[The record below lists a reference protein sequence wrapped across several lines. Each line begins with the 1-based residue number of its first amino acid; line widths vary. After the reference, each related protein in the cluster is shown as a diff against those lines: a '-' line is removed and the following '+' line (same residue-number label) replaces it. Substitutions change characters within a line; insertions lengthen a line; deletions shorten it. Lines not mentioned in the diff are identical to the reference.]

1 MTSESVTSGESD
13 KNSFH
18 EFCQQTSLHGWQY
31 LGKGGGTKGKIVW
44 LFIVL
49 ASLGVASVFLFT
61 QVEDFL
67 NRSVVTTI
75 QTTTA
80 SLQVSALNFFASFFT
95 IVHLCNT
102 PNLKCMLSRKND
114 QPKGSLNAQ
123 NYISL

>member
-1 MTSESVTSGESD
+1 MTSESDSGESD

-61 QVEDFL
+61 STEDFVT
-67 NRSVVTTI
+67 RAVVTTI

-80 SLQVSALNFFASFFT
+80 SLQVSALNCFASFFA
-95 IVHLCNT
+95 IVHFCNT
-102 PNLKCMLSRKND
+102 PNLKCKLSRKNE
-114 QPKGSLNAQ
+114 PSKGSLNAQ

>member
-1 MTSESVTSGESD
+1 MTSESDSGESD

-61 QVEDFL
+61 QAEDFL

-80 SLQVSALNFFASFFT
+80 SLQVSALNFFASFFA

-102 PNLKCMLSRKND
+102 PNLKCKLSRKNE
-114 QPKGSLNAQ
+114 PSKGSLNAQ

>member
-1 MTSESVTSGESD
+1 MTSESDSGESD

-61 QVEDFL
+61 SAEDFV
-67 NRSVVTTI
+67 NRAVVTTI

-80 SLQVSALNFFASFFT
+80 SLQVSALNFWFHF
-95 IVHLCNT
+95 L
-102 PNLKCMLSRKND
+102 PL
-114 QPKGSLNAQ
+114 
-123 NYISL
+123 

>member
-1 MTSESVTSGESD
+1 MTSENGGSEESD

-49 ASLGVASVFLFT
+49 SSLGVASVFLVT
-61 QVEDFL
+61 SAEDFV
-67 NRSVVTTI
+67 NRAVVTTI

-80 SLQVSALNFFASFFT
+80 SLQVSALNYLLGFSF
-95 IVHLCNT
+95 L
-102 PNLKCMLSRKND
+102 LQLS
-114 QPKGSLNAQ
+114 
-123 NYISL
+123 